1 MFTNFVLHDIGQP
14 IHAFDLN
21 KIEKEIIVKT
31 VDQDTTFVTLD
42 GEKRKL
48 DSEDLMICDHE
59 KPLCIA
65 GVFGGIDSG
74 VSENTTSVFLESAF
88 FDPVV

>member
-1 MFTNFVLHDIGQP
+1 MLPILLHDIGQP

-74 VSENTTSVFLESAF
+74 ARKILQVFSWRVPILIQSV
-88 FDPVV
+88 